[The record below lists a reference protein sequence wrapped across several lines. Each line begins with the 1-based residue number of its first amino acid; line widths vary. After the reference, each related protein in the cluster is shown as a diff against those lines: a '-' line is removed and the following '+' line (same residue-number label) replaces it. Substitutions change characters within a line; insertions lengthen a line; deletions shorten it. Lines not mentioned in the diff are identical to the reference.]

1 MKIKSIEIKELY
13 GLYDHKIEFNR
24 NEKIDIVIGQNGIGK
39 TTILKLLYMLFNH
52 QISQIKNIRFKEFI
66 IEFDPGFCLIFK
78 EICKDNY
85 FIDYDIFRSDVNVHT
100 STSVIEG
107 EAWQGI
113 KNIRDFM
120 DDYSRYEESSYIHR
134 PSGRI
139 MCFEE
144 TYYSVMSQQEIS
156 VADIYPQW
164 LSDTLGLEN
173 VCFIEAQRLQTNI
186 ISQRSMIRR
195 YEIEN
200 VCTLKVIANELSGII
215 SNAQQRYAEK
225 SVELDES
232 YPYRLVEN
240 LATISS
246 NSLSSQ
252 KTDILELSQ
261 YRYRLIRAGLLG
273 KKRWEEKEFIAKSR
287 STYIEKAISLYIQD
301 SNAKFDVFRDELERI
316 ERFMTL
322 VNNRLLNKEIIVDK
336 ERGLLVKVKNSS
348 VFLELDKLSSGEQNL
363 IILYYDLIFKYP
375 NGALILIDEP
385 EISLH
390 IAWQKRF
397 VSEIK
402 SIIKFRDLHV
412 MIATHSP
419 NLISRYWGLTHEL
432 DKDIIENEL
441 EE

>member
-1 MKIKSIEIKELY
+1 M
-13 GLYDHKIEFNR
+13 
-24 NEKIDIVIGQNGIGK
+24 
-39 TTILKLLYMLFNH
+39 
-52 QISQIKNIRFKEFI
+52 
-66 IEFDPGFCLIFK
+66 
-78 EICKDNY
+78 
-85 FIDYDIFRSDVNVHT
+85 
-100 STSVIEG
+100 
-107 EAWQGI
+107 
-113 KNIRDFM
+113 
-120 DDYSRYEESSYIHR
+120 
-134 PSGRI
+134 
-139 MCFEE
+139 
-144 TYYSVMSQQEIS
+144 
-156 VADIYPQW
+156 
-164 LSDTLGLEN
+164 
-173 VCFIEAQRLQTNI
+173 
-186 ISQRSMIRR
+186 
-195 YEIEN
+195 
-200 VCTLKVIANELSGII
+200 
-215 SNAQQRYAEK
+215 
-225 SVELDES
+225 
-232 YPYRLVEN
+232 
-240 LATISS
+240 
-246 NSLSSQ
+246 
-252 KTDILELSQ
+252 
-261 YRYRLIRAGLLG
+261 LG

-287 STYIEKAISLYIQD
+287 SSYIEKAISLYIQD

-322 VNNRLLNKEIIVDK
+322 VNSRLLNKEIIVDK

-375 NGALILIDEP
+375 KGSLILIDEP

>member
-1 MKIKSIEIKELY
+1 
-13 GLYDHKIEFNR
+13 
-24 NEKIDIVIGQNGIGK
+24 
-39 TTILKLLYMLFNH
+39 
-52 QISQIKNIRFKEFI
+52 
-66 IEFDPGFCLIFK
+66 
-78 EICKDNY
+78 
-85 FIDYDIFRSDVNVHT
+85 
-100 STSVIEG
+100 
-107 EAWQGI
+107 
-113 KNIRDFM
+113 
-120 DDYSRYEESSYIHR
+120 
-134 PSGRI
+134 
-139 MCFEE
+139 
-144 TYYSVMSQQEIS
+144 
-156 VADIYPQW
+156 
-164 LSDTLGLEN
+164 
-173 VCFIEAQRLQTNI
+173 
-186 ISQRSMIRR
+186 MIRR

-215 SNAQQRYAEK
+215 STAQQRYAEK

-252 KTDILELSQ
+252 KTDILELSK

-287 STYIEKAISLYIQD
+287 SPYIEKAISLYIQD

-322 VNNRLLNKEIIVDK
+322 VNSRLLNKEIIVDK
-336 ERGLLVKVKNSS
+336 ERGLLVKVKNSC
-348 VFLELDKLSSGEQNL
+348 VFLELEKLSSGEQNL

-375 NGALILIDEP
+375 KGALILIDEP

-419 NLISRYWGLTHEL
+419 NLISRYWSLTHEL